1 MFWFK
6 KLFIIFILVVLSVS
20 CNQKQPVQSVA
31 KAETESESEIDSV
44 EIPEVK
50 LEPIVT
56 ETKDLS
62 PVETPEY
69 RQALITFMSG
79 DVFKLENG
87 EWIYVE
93 IGDLLEE
100 NDSIKVD
107 IDSFCEIQFGDRA
120 VIRVEENTELALNTV
135 ALKPGDAKIGIELIT
150 GLVICKVQKLA
161 DDDRFNVKTPSV
173 ACGVRGTQFSV
184 KVESGA
190 DTVLAVKKGA
200 VAILPPELVIEKLV
214 DDAGTNG
221 EAVKTVLDKIEASA
235 SVVRANE
242 EINLTE
248 TSFKELDSTV
258 SEITKIMD
266 TITSDEGQKE
276 EISKKT
282 VDALTSA
289 VKIVIEKTEEPPV
302 LVKELSVENVA
313 KLKST
318 EDMRMLNIPVVLVTT
333 QESNGASSESS
344 VTKPVPP
351 VSLHKFSLKVIPS
364 SAQIILDSKT
374 VGTGS
379 FSGIFEEGETL
390 NFKFEGKNYESQ
402 SMSFTV
408 SRETSRQYTVTLA
421 ENKKDTQTKSQNI
434 EPVKTDTETQKEEQE
449 QSIPIEEEKVVESKV
464 ETVKQEVV
472 VKEVSMDKA
481 PVTEKPVVPKLFTVN
496 VKIDPLDSNLF
507 INGDKIGSSTFSGKF
522 PEGTKLEISGSRNGF
537 NNKSMLL
544 SVGDKDL
551 DSVSLKLEP
560 HPVEFVLPVTGNKL
574 VGSVSSGNNMFYS
587 SDSHGVINAVSAN
600 GRLVW
605 TVKTENK
612 SVENSYPVF
621 SNNKVYFSGS
631 SEFIILNAA
640 NGKIVAR
647 ETLNKNSAHIFGRR
661 VVPMGS
667 EDLFPA
673 NEEIRVIDRN
683 NGNIV
688 RSISLPGNGSRMT
701 PAVWKT
707 KILSVDQNGT
717 LSIINAGNGS
727 VEKEVSTGGSQPIA
741 MSITIKNDLAVFS
754 GRKGNVVCV
763 DLNAGNVLWEKQL
776 NGNGSR
782 VQVYSDI
789 LCSNTGAYVYTKG
802 IIFALDLKTGKDLFK
817 SINNVSA
824 PPSLIQKEL
833 VFGNTDRKLIF
844 MDADS
849 GNIKKTL
856 TLDNDVSTRPA
867 ELNGKICVG
876 INGGKIVV
884 INPEGIR

>member
-6 KLFIIFILVVLSVS
+6 KLFIIFILVILSVS
-20 CNQKQPVQSVA
+20 CNQKQPAQSVA
-31 KAETESESEIDSV
+31 ETDSESV

-50 LEPIVT
+50 LEPTVT

-69 RQALITFMSG
+69 KQALITFISG

-87 EWIYVE
+87 EWVYVE

-100 NDSIKVD
+100 NDSIQVD
-107 IDSFCEIQFGDRA
+107 TDSFCEIQFGDRA

-135 ALKPGDAKIGIELIT
+135 TLKSGDSKIGIELAA
-150 GLVICKVQKLA
+150 GLVLCKVQKLTA
-161 DDDRFNVKTPSV
+161 NDRFNVKTPSA

-184 KVESGA
+184 KVEPGV

-214 DDAGTNG
+214 DDAGPNG
-221 EAVKTVLDKIEASA
+221 NVVKTVLEKIEASA
-235 SVVRANE
+235 SVVSANE
-242 EINLTE
+242 EINLTAK
-248 TSFKELDSTV
+248 SFKELDSSV
-258 SEITKIMD
+258 SQITKIMD
-266 TITSDEGQKE
+266 TIISDKGQKKE
-276 EISKKT
+276 VSKKT
-282 VDALTSA
+282 VDALSSA
-289 VKIVIEKTEEPPV
+289 VKIVAETTEIAKID
-302 LVKELSVENVA
+302 VKKLSVQNVA
-313 KLKST
+313 KLEST
-318 EDMRMLNIPVVLVTT
+318 EDMRMVNIPAVLVPEP
-333 QESNGASSESS
+333 ESNEDSSEST
-344 VTKPVPP
+344 VTKPVPL

-364 SAQIILDSKT
+364 NAEIILDSKT
-374 VGTGS
+374 VGSGS
-379 FSGIFEEGETL
+379 FSGIFEEGEIL
-390 NFKFEGKNYESQ
+390 NFKFIGTNYESQ

-408 SRETSRQYTVTLA
+408 SKETSRQYTVTLA
-421 ENKKDTQTKSQNI
+421 ENKKDTQTKSKNV
-434 EPVKTDTETQKEEQE
+434 EPLETDTETQKEEQE
-449 QSIPIEEEKVVESKV
+449 QLTPIEEEKVVESKV

-507 INGDKIGSSTFSGKF
+507 INGDKTGSGIFSGKF
-522 PEGTKLEISGSRNGF
+522 PEGTQLEIMGSRNGF
-537 NNKSMLL
+537 SKKSVLL
-544 SVGDKDL
+544 SVGDKEVN
-551 DSVSLKLEP
+551 SVALKLDP
-560 HPVEFVLPVTGNKL
+560 HPVESVLSVSSNKL

-587 SDSHGVINAVSAN
+587 SDSHGVINAVSPN

-605 TVKTENK
+605 KVKTENK

-621 SNNKVYFSGS
+621 SKNRIYFSGS
-631 SEFIILNAA
+631 SELIILNAN
-640 NGKIVAR
+640 NGKVVAR
-647 ETLNKNSAHIFGRR
+647 ETLDKNSAHIFGRR
-661 VVPMGS
+661 IVPMGS

-701 PAVWKT
+701 PAVWNN

-727 VEKEVSTGGSQPIA
+727 VVKEISTGGSQPIA
-741 MSITIKNDLAVFS
+741 MSVTIKNDLAVFS

-776 NGNGSR
+776 NGNGSK

-789 LCSNTGAYVYTKG
+789 ICSNNGAYVYTKG
-802 IIFALDLKTGKDLFK
+802 IIFALDIKTGTDLFK

-824 PPSLIQKEL
+824 PPALIKNEL
-833 VFGNTDRKLIF
+833 VFGNTDGKLIF
-844 MDADS
+844 MDAVS
-849 GNIKKTL
+849 GNIKKFL
-856 TLDNDVSTRPA
+856 ILDNDVSTRPA